1 MYIIQELPQKNKM
14 FTGIIETT
22 GKIISKYKEH
32 ENVYLAVQ
40 SSISSQLK
48 IDQSLAHNGICL
60 TVIKIDGDIHTVCA
74 VKETIDKTT
83 LGNWDVN
90 DIINL
95 ERCMQL
101 HGRLDGHIVQG
112 HVDGLAV
119 CINRTDLQNNWNFTF
134 QIEDINAHLII
145 EKGSITINGTSLTCY
160 NVTKNTFDVT
170 IIPYTYEHT
179 SISQVHENDKVN
191 IEFDVIGKYVA
202 RMKSIV

>member
-1 MYIIQELPQKNKM
+1 MFITLELQQKNKM

-22 GKIISKYKEH
+22 GKIISITKEH
-32 ENVYLAVQ
+32 SNIYLEVE
-40 SSISSQLK
+40 SSISNELK

-60 TVIKIDGDIHTVCA
+60 TIVEIKNNIHKVCA

-83 LGNWDVN
+83 LGFWQVN
-90 DIINL
+90 DSINL

-101 HGRLDGHIVQG
+101 NGRLDGHIVQG
-112 HVDGLAV
+112 HVDGLAT
-119 CINRTDLQNNWNFTF
+119 CIKRIDLNNNWNFTF
-134 QIEDINAHLII
+134 EIDEKNAHLII

-170 IIPYTYEHT
+170 IIPYTFEHT
-179 SISQVHENDKVN
+179 SISQVFENDKVN

-202 RMKSIV
+202 RMKEIL